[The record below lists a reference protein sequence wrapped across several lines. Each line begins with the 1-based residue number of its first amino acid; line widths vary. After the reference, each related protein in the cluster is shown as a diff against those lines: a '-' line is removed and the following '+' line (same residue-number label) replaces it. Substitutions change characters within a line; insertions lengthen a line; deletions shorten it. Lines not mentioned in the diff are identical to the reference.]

1 MTTASEALG
10 DGRPAARAGRA
21 LWLIAALSIAVGLY
35 GLSYLVGRP
44 APPGPAANAAY
55 YPWLPIHAVCAGA
68 ALLIGPWQFFAAIRR
83 RWPAVH
89 HWTGR
94 TYVTLCAIAGS
105 AGLILAWNT
114 SSGPVARYGF
124 LTLAIVW
131 LGCTGMAYACALRRD
146 FVAHR
151 AWMTRSFALTFAAV
165 TLRAYLPFSALP
177 HLSFA
182 IVYPLTAWV
191 SWIPNLAVAEWWL
204 RSGPRPRI

>member
-1 MTTASEALG
+1 VATASEALG
-10 DGRPAARAGRA
+10 DGLPAARAGRS
-21 LWLIAALSIAVGLY
+21 LWLIALLSVAVGLY

-44 APPGPAANAAY
+44 APPGPATNAAR
-55 YPWLPIHAVCAGA
+55 YPWLAIHAISAGA

-94 TYVTLCAIAGS
+94 TYVTLCAIGGS

-114 SSGPVARYGF
+114 SSGDVARYGF
-124 LTLAIVW
+124 LTLAVVW
-131 LGCTGMAYACALRRD
+131 MGCTGMAYTKALRRD

-177 HLSFA
+177 HC
-182 IVYPLTAWV
+182 
-191 SWIPNLAVAEWWL
+191 
-204 RSGPRPRI
+204 RSRSSTR